1 MIHHPFC
8 IFIRNKEMYLV
19 FNTFLYSDTKDSEKQ
34 KKIEYDK
41 LIKEYLQSQY

>member
-8 IFIRNKEMYLV
+8 IFI
-19 FNTFLYSDTKDSEKQ
+19 KDSEKQ